1 MFKARVFSAE
11 GKAKGERELPEAL
24 FDGTVH
30 EAAMYQAVK
39 AYLSNQRQGTAATK
53 TRAFVSG
60 GNKKPWRQKGT
71 GRARQGSIR
80 SPQWRGGG
88 NVFGPRAERNFRE
101 DIPKQLKRLAR
112 RSAYNVRAQDGNVI
126 LVDAID
132 ITAPRTKDVVALLET
147 TGAQGNVLV
156 LTDGAK
162 QPVWTSARNLPGV
175 LVRPFGE
182 ESTYDVLWADTV
194 IIEAPALDK
203 ASGTATPAEAEEPAA
218 PKKRRTAKKQE
229 AATAAAG
236 DEGRAASGRQRSA
249 RKGAAD
255 A

>member
-11 GKAKGERELPEAL
+11 GEQTGERDLPEQL

-30 EAAMYQAVK
+30 EAAMYQVVK
-39 AYLSNQRQGTAATK
+39 AYLANQRQATAATR

-88 NVFGPRAERNFRE
+88 NVFGPRANRNFHE
-101 DIPKQLKRLAR
+101 DVPKQLKRLAR

-126 LVDAID
+126 LVETIN
-132 ITAPRTKDVVALLET
+132 ISAPKTKDMVNLLET
-147 TGAQGNVLV
+147 TGAEGNTLV
-156 LTDGAK
+156 LTNGHNEN
-162 QPVWTSARNLPGV
+162 VWLSARNLDGV
-175 LVRPFGE
+175 QVRPFGE

-194 IIEAPALDK
+194 MIEAPALDK
-203 ASGTATPAEAEEPAA
+203 VKEASNA
-218 PKKRRTAKKQE
+218 
-229 AATAAAG
+229 
-236 DEGRAASGRQRSA
+236 
-249 RKGAAD
+249 
-255 A
+255 